1 MTTMTGARYLAGALD
16 AYGVGAVFLVPT
28 ILSRTLVEMEQ
39 HTDIKRIVTHGE
51 KSAVYMADGYAR
63 AGGGIGV
70 AMAQTVGAANLAAGL
85 RDAYLSCS
93 PVLALTGGPYT
104 WSRHRMQYQEIE
116 DLPLFKPV
124 TKASMHVPVADR
136 LPGLLAQA
144 VRVATSGKPGPVHL
158 ELPGHLGEI
167 IEKGELDAEL
177 PAEPIAVPR
186 FRLPPDPGAVRA
198 ALAALAEAERPVIVA
213 GGGVV
218 ASGAEA
224 ELIELAERLGV
235 PVATSLNGK
244 SAIPGDH
251 PLSVG
256 VPGLYPRASA
266 NQIVLE
272 ADLVFFVG
280 SQTGSQVTLN
290 WQIPA
295 PSVSVVHVDIEP
307 TELGKHYPD
316 ALNVLGD
323 AQLTLTAML
332 DLLEGTGTGGDR
344 GSWLARV
351 QELSSRWRDGVE
363 PHLTSTDVPIRP
375 ERLLGGLTRTL
386 PGDAIVVADTG
397 HAGMWTG
404 GYLDLNHPGQGFLRA
419 GGSLGWAF
427 PASLGAKLAQ
437 PDRTVVTFTGDGG
450 FWYHIAELETA
461 ARWGIGTV
469 IVVNNNHALNQEI
482 NPYTAAYGGSLH
494 GRHSELWHFKDV
506 NLAKVAESMG
516 VRGLRVEKPSD
527 LDSTLEEAY
536 STQGPVVVDVATDM
550 DVIAPKG
557 TAAPAEG

>member
-1 MTTMTGARYLAGALD
+1 MTTMTGARYLAGALE

-70 AMAQTVGAANLAAGL
+70 AMAQTVGAANIAAGL
-85 RDAYLSCS
+85 RDPYLSCS
-93 PVLALTGGPYT
+93 PVLALTGGPYA

-116 DLPLFKPV
+116 DLPLFGPV
-124 TKASMHVPVADR
+124 TKASMHVPVTDR

-167 IEKGELDAEL
+167 IENGELDAEL
-177 PAEPIAVPR
+177 PAEPISVPR
-186 FRLPPDPGAVRA
+186 FRVPPDAGAVRA

-218 ASGAEA
+218 AAGAEA

-251 PLSVG
+251 PLSIG
-256 VPGLYPRASA
+256 VPGLYSRASA
-266 NQIVLE
+266 NHVVLE

-295 PSVSVVHVDIEP
+295 PSVAVVHVDVEP

-323 AQLTLTAML
+323 ARLALAAML
-332 DLLEGTGTGGDR
+332 DLLEGAGTGADR
-344 GSWLARV
+344 GGWLARV
-351 QELSSRWRDGVE
+351 QELTARWRAGVDSQ
-363 PHLTSTDVPIRP
+363 LASNDVPIRP
-375 ERLLGGLTRTL
+375 ERLIGGLTRTL
-386 PGDAIVVADTG
+386 PSDAIVVADTG

-482 NPYTAAYGGSLH
+482 NPYTAAYGGALH

-516 VRGLRVEKPSD
+516 VRGLRVEKPND

-536 STQGPVVVDVATDM
+536 STRGPVVVDVATDM

-557 TAAPAEG
+557 TAVPAEG